1 MPLKFHPQQSPVYRI
16 CSKALSLLVLIA
28 AFPATA
34 ADSVVQLAEREA
46 LKRQMRI
53 DSTGAELKR
62 ASDLVMEGKTE
73 EALNLLESLYQA
85 LPEAPLTQEARSV
98 TKAGYLSVGC
108 MRAEELMAAGKRPE
122 TDALLEKL
130 LRASPNDKQVLELQ
144 KRFADPDRYPPALT
158 AAHIENVRSVQ
169 SGLLK
174 ANSAVEIGD
183 YDLAIRLYQD
193 VIRIDASNSAARR
206 GMERAE
212 REKARYFD
220 AARDQQRSQ
229 MLSAVDRSW
238 EEPVP
243 PSSAE
248 LSALFGA
255 RVQASS
261 SKSGGRD
268 SIMDKLRNYRMP
280 KVEFQQATIVEIL
293 ELLRLRSRDLD
304 PQGKGVDFV
313 LNVPDDSRQR
323 QITLTLADVP
333 LEEVLRYVCEAAG
346 VTYRIEAHA
355 VMISSLSEK
364 NATLVTRSFR
374 VPPDFIQNSPVAA
387 AAPPA
392 GGDPFA
398 QPAAPAGGGL
408 TLRRVGAKEFLE
420 SRGVPF
426 PDGASASF
434 SGGTSTLVV
443 RNTATNMEM
452 VEGLVDL
459 AAKSSPKMV
468 VVSVRMLEV
477 NQEILDELGF
487 DWLMAGVGMNKGVFA
502 GGGSSGNGIP
512 FNSDNYGFKN
522 TATIP
527 PIILTDPGIGTTFTA
542 FPEQQLRSAVGGPI
556 PLGGAVQNGGGG
568 GQITS
573 GLRSGSY
580 ASGASSLDNLLQTG
594 SAVGA
599 GNNAPAPGILS
610 LAGVF
615 TNPQFQTVLRGLS
628 QKKGVDV
635 SSCPS
640 VTTKSGVKA
649 TVEVTREFIYP
660 TEFDP
665 PQLPQGGGGGGRNR
679 VGGGQMIATPTT
691 PTAFE
696 MRKTGITLEVEPVV
710 SDDARSVELVL
721 APEVADFEGFI
732 NYGSPIFSPAS
743 SSFLPFEMARQYM
756 MVQYNNQPF
765 FPIVFLPE
773 ALIPP
778 PPAPFPPFPQ
788 KAPAAPGSGFPYSP
802 NAAVNAPLPPYPG
815 PWWRLSTTT
824 GWLPLSQPEQLI
836 TPNKI
841 LQPVFKSS
849 KVSTA
854 VKVWDGQTIVLG
866 GLKQQEHT
874 MVDDQVPI
882 LGDLPFVGSLFR
894 TNTKKTT
901 TKNIIIFVTVDVIDP
916 SGQKVN
922 RDTASVSQ

>member
-1 MPLKFHPQQSPVYRI
+1 MPFKFCSHLTPVRWT

-28 AFPATA
+28 AFPASA
-34 ADSVVQLAEREA
+34 ADSVVQLAQREA
-46 LKRQMRI
+46 MKRQMRV
-53 DSTGAELKR
+53 DSTGADLKR

-108 MRAEELMAAGKRPE
+108 MRSEELMAAGKRPE
-122 TDALLEKL
+122 ADTLLEKL
-130 LRASPNDKQVLELQ
+130 LRVSPNDKQVLDLQ

-158 AAHIENVRSVQ
+158 AEHIENVRNVQ
-169 SGLLK
+169 SLLLK
-174 ANSAVEIGD
+174 GNSAVEIGD

-193 VIRIDASNSAARR
+193 VIRIDSANSAARR

-220 AARDQQRSQ
+220 AAIDQQRSK
-229 MLSAVDRSW
+229 MLNAVAQAW

-255 RVQASS
+255 RVQASAT
-261 SKSGGRD
+261 KSGGRD
-268 SIMDKLRNYRMP
+268 SIVDKLRNYRMP

-323 QITLTLADVP
+323 QITLTLTDVP
-333 LEEVLRYVCEAAG
+333 LEEVLRYVCEAAS
-346 VTYRIEAHA
+346 VTYRVEEHA

-387 AAPPA
+387 AAPP
-392 GGDPFA
+392 GDPF
-398 QPAAPAGGGL
+398 QPAAPAGGL
-408 TLRRVGAKEFLE
+408 TLRRMGAKEFLE
-420 SRGVPF
+420 SRGIPF

-434 SGGTSTLVV
+434 ASGTSTLVV

-452 VEGLVDL
+452 VENLVDL

-477 NQEILDELGF
+477 NQEVLDELGF
-487 DWLMAGVGMNKGVFA
+487 DWLLAGVGLNKGVFA
-502 GGGSSGNGIP
+502 GGGSSGNGVP
-512 FNSDNYGFKN
+512 FDADNFGFKN
-522 TATIP
+522 TAGVAP
-527 PIILTDPGIGTTFTA
+527 VVLFDPGIGANFTA
-542 FPEQQLRSAVGGPI
+542 FPGQPLKSALAGPI
-556 PLGGAVQNGGGG
+556 PLGGVIQNGGGG
-568 GQITS
+568 GQLTA
-573 GLRSGSY
+573 GLRSGSF
-580 ASGASSLDNLLQTG
+580 ASGGKSLDNLLKTG

-599 GNNAPAPGILS
+599 GNSAPAPGILS

-665 PQLPQGGGGGGRNR
+665 PQLPQGGGGGRNNG
-679 VGGGQMIATPTT
+679 VGISSGPMIATPTT

-696 MRKTGITLEVEPVV
+696 MRKTGITLDVEPVV

-721 APEVADFEGFI
+721 APEVVDFEGFV

-743 SSFLPFEMARQYM
+743 SSYLPFEMARLYM
-756 MVQYNNQPF
+756 MVNYNNKPI
-765 FPIVFLPE
+765 FPIVLLPE
-773 ALIPP
+773 NLIPA
-778 PPAPFPPFPQ
+778 PPAPFPPWP
-788 KAPAAPGSGFPYSP
+788 KKSPPAPGSGPPYFPGVP
-802 NAAVNAPLPPYPG
+802 NGGFPPYPG
-815 PWWRLSTTT
+815 PWWRLSVTT
-824 GWLPLSQPEQLI
+824 GWLPLTQAEQLI

-849 KVSTA
+849 KVSTS

-866 GLKQQEHT
+866 GLKQQEHNI
-874 MVDDQVPI
+874 VEDQVPI
-882 LGDLPFVGSLFR
+882 LGDLPFVGRMFR
-894 TNTKKTT
+894 TQTKQTN
-901 TKNIIIFVTVDVIDP
+901 TKNIIIFVTVNVIDP

-922 RDTASVSQ
+922 PDTASVSQ

>member
-98 TKAGYLSVGC
+98 TKAGYLSMGC

-193 VIRIDASNSAARR
+193 VIRIDAANSAARR

-220 AARDQQRSQ
+220 SARDHQRSK
-229 MLSAVDRSW
+229 MLNAVAQTW

-255 RVQASS
+255 RVQASAG
-261 SKSGGRD
+261 KSGGREG
-268 SIMDKLRNYRMP
+268 IVDKLRSYRMP

-346 VTYRIEAHA
+346 VSYRVEEHA

-364 NATLVTRSFR
+364 NATLITRSFR

-387 AAPPA
+387 AAPA
-392 GGDPFA
+392 GDPF

-408 TLRRVGAKEFLE
+408 TLRRMGAKEFLE
-420 SRGVPF
+420 SRGIPF
-426 PDGASASF
+426 PDGSSASF

-452 VEGLVDL
+452 VENLVDL
-459 AAKSSPKMV
+459 AAKNSPKMV

-477 NQEILDELGF
+477 AQKNLDELGF
-487 DWLMAGVGMNKGVFA
+487 DWLMGGAGFNGNNVFA
-502 GGGSSGNGIP
+502 GGGTAGMGIP
-512 FNSDNYGFKN
+512 HSPANYPFGGN
-522 TATIP
+522 AIIPAVVLNATQALP
-527 PIILTDPGIGTTFTA
+527 PQTVA
-542 FPEQQLRSAVGGPI
+542 SAVGGSV
-556 PLGGAVQNGGGG
+556 PLGLTSVNGGGG
-568 GQITS
+568 GPITA
-573 GLRSGSY
+573 GNRSGGF
-580 ASGASSLDNLLQTG
+580 ATGQNALSSLLESG
-594 SAVGA
+594 SATA
-599 GNNAPAPGILS
+599 APIVAPGILS
-610 LAGVF
+610 VAGVF
-615 TNPQFQTVLRGLS
+615 TDPQFQTVLRGLA

-635 SSCPS
+635 AVSPS

-649 TVEVTREFIYP
+649 TVEITREFIYP

-665 PQLPQGGGGGGRNR
+665 PQLPQGNQSGAP
-679 VGGGQMIATPTT
+679 IATPTT

-696 MRKTGITLEVEPVV
+696 MRKTGVTLEVEPVV
-710 SDDARSVELVL
+710 SDDARTVEIIL
-721 APEVADFEGFI
+721 APVVVDFEGFV
-732 NYGSPIFSPAS
+732 NYGSPINSPS
-743 SSFLPFEMARQYM
+743 STSFLRA
-756 MVQYNNQPF
+756 
-765 FPIVFLPE
+765 
-773 ALIPP
+773 
-778 PPAPFPPFPQ
+778 
-788 KAPAAPGSGFPYSP
+788 SG
-802 NAAVNAPLPPYPG
+802 VLV
-815 PWWRLSTTT
+815 
-824 GWLPLSQPEQLI
+824 PLSQSEQLI

-874 MVDDQVPI
+874 IVDDQVPI
-882 LGDLPFVGSLFR
+882 LGDLPFVGRLFR
-894 TNTKKTT
+894 THVKRTD
-901 TKNIIIFVTVDVIDP
+901 TKNVIIFVTVTVIDP

-922 RDTASVSQ
+922 QDTASVSQ

>member
-1 MPLKFHPQQSPVYRI
+1 MLGKCRAFCYAIPFRLFFCDATLRMPFEFCSHLSPVRWT

-28 AFPATA
+28 SFPASA
-34 ADSVVQLAEREA
+34 ADSVVQLAQREA
-46 LKRQMRI
+46 MKRQMRV
-53 DSTGAELKR
+53 DATGADLKR

-73 EALNLLESLYQA
+73 EALTLLESLYQA

-108 MRAEELMAAGKRPE
+108 MRSEELMAAGKRLE
-122 TDALLEKL
+122 ADALLEKL
-130 LRASPNDKQVLELQ
+130 LKVSPNDQQVLDLQ
-144 KRFADPDRYPPALT
+144 KRFADPDRFPPALT
-158 AAHIENVRSVQ
+158 AEHIENVRNVQ
-169 SGLLK
+169 SLLLK
-174 ANSAVEIGD
+174 GNSAVEIGD

-193 VIRIDASNSAARR
+193 VIRIDSANSAARR

-220 AARDQQRSQ
+220 AARDQQRSK
-229 MLSAVDRSW
+229 MLNAVAQTW

-255 RVQASS
+255 RVQASAI
-261 SKSGGRD
+261 KSGGRD
-268 SIMDKLRNYRMP
+268 SIVDKLRNYRMP

-323 QITLTLADVP
+323 QITLTLTDVP
-333 LEEVLRYVCEAAG
+333 LEEVLRYVCEAAS
-346 VTYRIEAHA
+346 VTYRIEEHA

-387 AAPPA
+387 AAPA

-398 QPAAPAGGGL
+398 QPATPAGGL
-408 TLRRVGAKEFLE
+408 TLRRMGAKEFLE
-420 SRGVPF
+420 SRGIPF
-426 PDGASASF
+426 PDGSSASF

-452 VEGLVDL
+452 VENLVDL
-459 AAKSSPKMV
+459 AAKNSPKMV

-477 NQEILDELGF
+477 GQKNLDELGF
-487 DWLMAGVGMNKGVFA
+487 DWLMGGAGFNGNNVFA
-502 GGGSSGNGIP
+502 GGGTPGSGTPYSPANYP
-512 FNSDNYGFKN
+512 FGNA
-522 TATIP
+522 ATIP
-527 PIILTDPGIGTTFTA
+527 AVTLAGVAVFPQQNVASATGGTT
-542 FPEQQLRSAVGGPI
+542 
-556 PLGGAVQNGGGG
+556 PLGVVPVNAGGGG
-568 GQITS
+568 PVTAGN
-573 GLRSGSY
+573 RSGGF
-580 ASGASSLDNLLQTG
+580 ATGQNALSSLLETG
-594 SAVGA
+594 SATA
-599 GNNAPAPGILS
+599 APSVAPGILS
-610 LAGVF
+610 VAGVF
-615 TNPQFQTVLRGLS
+615 TDPQFQTVLRGLA

-635 SSCPS
+635 AVSPS

-649 TVEVTREFIYP
+649 TVEITREFIYP

-665 PQLPQGGGGGGRNR
+665 PQLPQGNLIG
-679 VGGGQMIATPTT
+679 VTPIATPTT

-696 MRKTGITLEVEPVV
+696 MRKTGVTLEVEPVV
-710 SDDARSVELVL
+710 SEDSRSVEILL
-721 APEVADFEGFI
+721 APEVVDFEGFV
-732 NYGSPIFSPAS
+732 NYGSPI
-743 SSFLPFEMARQYM
+743 
-756 MVQYNNQPF
+756 N
-765 FPIVFLPE
+765 
-773 ALIPP
+773 
-778 PPAPFPPFPQ
+778 
-788 KAPAAPGSGFPYSP
+788 SP
-802 NAAVNAPLPPYPG
+802 NSTAFRQVTVGGVTAYVPLI
-815 PWWRLSTTT
+815 S
-824 GWLPLSQPEQLI
+824 SEQLI

-854 VKVWDGQTIVLG
+854 VKVWDGQTVVLG

-874 MVDDQVPI
+874 IVDDQVPL
-882 LGDLPFVGSLFR
+882 LGDLPFIGRLFR
-894 TNTKKTT
+894 THVKRTD
-901 TKNIIIFVTVDVIDP
+901 TKNIIIFVTVNVIDP

-922 RDTASVSQ
+922 QDTASVGQ